1 MANLLCCCGYKN
13 RLVDSMARNMK
24 LLKGITSKRAH
35 IKSVAQSYQI
45 EKTMCYSSF
54 LLSNSYRNPRQIDT
68 RKFLVFRLSTSSVRL
83 LTSFSNNNEF
93 CWKCG
98 GKLRSDNS
106 FDDSINPAEK
116 FYCPHTECKA
126 LQPPSNEDYF
136 KQFSLPLHYNVE
148 LSELT
153 RRYKQIQQRL
163 HPDKFIH
170 ACEVSSVHIIIIII
184 INVLHICL
192 SHKKE

>member
-13 RLVDSMARNMK
+13 RLVDGMARNMK
-24 LLKGITSKRAH
+24 LLIRLTSKRAH
-35 IKSVAQSYQI
+35 IKSIAQSCQI
-45 EKTMCYSSF
+45 ERNVCYNSF
-54 LLSNSYRNPRQIDT
+54 LLSNSYSNLRQIDM
-68 RKFLVFRLSTSSVRL
+68 RKLLVFRLSTSSVRL
-83 LTSFSNNNEF
+83 VRSFSNNNKF

-106 FDDSINPAEK
+106 FDDSIHPAEK

-148 LSELT
+148 VSELT
-153 RRYKQIQQRL
+153 RRYKKIQQRL

-170 ACEVSSVHIIIIII
+170 ACEVSSVTEF
-184 INVLHICL
+184 
-192 SHKKE
+192 STYYYY